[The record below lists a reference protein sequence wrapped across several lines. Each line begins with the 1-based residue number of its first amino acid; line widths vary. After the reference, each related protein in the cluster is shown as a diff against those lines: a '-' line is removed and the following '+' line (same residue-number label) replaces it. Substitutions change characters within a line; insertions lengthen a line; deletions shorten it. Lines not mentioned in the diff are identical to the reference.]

1 MSLKVK
7 TNSKSRFFCRDGF
20 TFLEVLVA
28 FSYTAIV
35 LLAIYQIHSQ
45 TILLESANRFNS
57 IAPILAEQKLSE
69 ILSDDEE
76 LPSDDGGSFAPPY
89 EGYQWQVRVSEIESE
104 YLVETTKRLRK
115 IIDHIESNEN
125 QYYLQTYRFFHTG

>member
-1 MSLKVK
+1 MSLKVD
-7 TNSKSRFFCRDGF
+7 TSSKSRSFGPDGF

-69 ILSDDEE
+69 ILTEDED
-76 LPSDDGGSFAPPY
+76 LPSDDEGSFDPPY

-104 YLVETTKRLRK
+104 YFGETAKRLRK
-115 IIDHIESNEN
+115 IIVHIESSEN
-125 QYYLQTYRFFHTG
+125 QYHLQTYRFFHTG